1 MKTDKI
7 LFSENKKLSS
17 WHDLIHLPVTY
28 DKVLINIK
36 KKNQK
41 TKNVAI
47 CANITLIY
55 CFKTLL

>member
-17 WHDLIHLPVTY
+17 WHDLIHLTY

-36 KKNQK
+36 KKTKK

-47 CANITLIY
+47 CANITLN
-55 CFKTLL
+55 LLF